1 MIGDRLRELRLSA
14 GLNQPEFAAIAGTTK
29 QYVGRL
35 ENGSNKTP
43 NPKFIEAWAKH
54 CNVRMEW
61 ITSGALPKEAG
72 SRVSQA
78 ARPDF
83 EMIASA
89 VNVLRHYLELVGDP
103 PEWIHDP
110 VLLET
115 AYMVA
120 EEFGKP
126 IAPDNVLD
134 LTKIL
139 AKRMRVIKDVEE
151 HQVRG
156 TRTAVGR

>member
-1 MIGDRLRELRLSA
+1 MIGDRLRELRLDA

-72 SRVSQA
+72 GRASQA

-89 VNVLRHYLELVGDP
+89 VNVLQHYLELVGDP

-126 IAPDNVLD
+126 VAPTNVLD

-139 AKRMRVIKDVEE
+139 AKRMRGIKDDD
-151 HQVRG
+151 QQPVRG
-156 TRTAVGR
+156 TRAAAGG